1 MKKDSIFM
9 TQNATL
15 DWYLASGVDETI
27 GEMPLNRLNPS
38 EEKTLLKKPIADP
51 LQPQTS
57 ELPDNLLQDA
67 THKAHNA
74 QTLMELKEALQSFTG
89 CSLKNTAKHT
99 VFGEG
104 VPSPDVMLIGEAP
117 GADEDRLGRPFV
129 GLSGQLLDKMLQSVG
144 FSREKNAY
152 ISNILPWRP
161 PGNRSPSLTEITLCL
176 PFIQRHIE
184 LVSPKILVLVGS
196 ISMSAL
202 LNRQAPISQVRG
214 VWQTYTTST
223 RKTIPALPIF
233 HPAFLLRTPAQKKA
247 AWRDMLLLKEKLQT
261 I

>member
-1 MKKDSIFM
+1 MIEN
-9 TQNATL
+9 TTL
-15 DWYLASGVDETI
+15 KWYLTSGVTETI
-27 GEMPLNRLNPS
+27 GEMPINRMNAS
-38 EEKTLLKKPIADP
+38 AEKILLKSPIADP
-51 LQPQTS
+51 LQPKAP

-67 THKAHNA
+67 TRKAKVA
-74 QTLMELKEALQSFTG
+74 RTLMELKEALQSFTG
-89 CSLKNTAKHT
+89 CSLKNTAKNT

-104 VPSPDVMLIGEAP
+104 VPSPDIMLIGEAP

-129 GLSGQLLDKMLQSVG
+129 GLSGQLLDKMLNAAG

-176 PFIQRHIE
+176 PFIQKHIE
-184 LVSPKILVLVGS
+184 LVSPKVLVLVGG

-214 VWQTYTTST
+214 VWQTYLTTNG
-223 RKTIPALPIF
+223 KTIPALPVF

-247 AWRDMLLLKEKLQT
+247 AWHDMLLLKEKLKT

>member
-1 MKKDSIFM
+1 M
-9 TQNATL
+9 TENSNLT
-15 DWYLASGVDETI
+15 WYLTSGVNETI
-27 GEMPLNRLNPS
+27 GEVPINRLNPIK
-38 EEKTLLKKPIADP
+38 EKALLKTPIADP
-51 LQPQTS
+51 LKPQS
-57 ELPDNLLQDA
+57 VELPDNLLQDA
-67 THKAHNA
+67 TRKAKNA
-74 QTLMELKEALQSFTG
+74 TTLMMLKEALQSFTG
-89 CSLKNTAKHT
+89 CALKNTAKHT

-104 VPSPDVMLIGEAP
+104 VASPDVMVIGEAP

-129 GLSGQLLDKMLQSVG
+129 GPSGQLLDKMLSAAG

-176 PFIQRHIE
+176 PFIQKHIE

-202 LNRQAPISQVRG
+202 LNRQVPISQVRG

-223 RKTIPALPIF
+223 GKNIPTLPTF

-247 AWRDMLLLKEKLQT
+247 AWHDMLLLKEKMKT